1 MAMKMASSASVLVLR
16 FACLSSIALLLAACP
31 KKDGE
36 GADAAAE
43 AAAPA
48 VTPAT
53 TDTAPVADAAATP
66 LTTTTTTAAKV
77 TPKPVTDGGATAA
90 DAGGTTPTGQDCC
103 CEVAG
108 QPMATVNQSECT
120 TTRKGQ
126 CVKKEKCAGILP
138 PDAGL
143 AQTCCCNGDG
153 KKEVIQMSTC
163 AKERKGQCVKMT
175 ECKK

>member
-1 MAMKMASSASVLVLR
+1 MKTTPLGLGFRIVSLTSLAW
-16 FACLSSIALLLAACP
+16 LLLACP
-31 KKDGE
+31 KKDG
-36 GADAAAE
+36 AVADDAAAE
-43 AAAPA
+43 AAVPVATATADPAP
-48 VTPAT
+48 VTDAAPAT
-53 TDTAPVADAAATP
+53 T
-66 LTTTTTTAAKV
+66 LTTTATAAKV
-77 TPKPVTDGGATAA
+77 TPKPGDAGAIV
-90 DAGGTTPTGQDCC
+90 DAGGATGQDCC

-108 QPMATVNQSECT
+108 QPHANVNQSECT

-153 KKEVIQMSTC
+153 KKEVIQMSAC